1 MVDLCLV
8 AGEICDDDGEK
19 AAVVGGFGS
28 LFAPELRV
36 PFSETFAGEGAI
48 ASIQGVSEIDCK
60 PLLPGVYIM
69 NKQCY
74 VPNAAMQRARNQR
87 CLLRPVCYHVDNRW

>member
-8 AGEICDDDGEK
+8 AGEICDEDGEK
-19 AAVVGGFGS
+19 AAIVGGFGS

-48 ASIQGVSEIDCK
+48 ASMKGVSEI
-60 PLLPGVYIM
+60 
-69 NKQCY
+69 
-74 VPNAAMQRARNQR
+74 
-87 CLLRPVCYHVDNRW
+87 